1 MSEENRK
8 RNRYFKVHLLE
19 EEFVLLEIKAEEA
32 GMTKSE
38 YIRNMIMFGY
48 AKERTVFSRELERKI
63 RNELNMIGSNINQIA
78 IRVNTNRD
86 IYSEDLRI
94 LREQYNNM
102 LDLYQRIF
110 KEENYGDNKNNEDNK
125 DT

>member
-1 MSEENRK
+1 MANRK
-8 RNRYFKVHLLE
+8 RNRKLDIFLLE

-48 AKERTVFSRELERKI
+48 AKERTVFSHELERKI

-86 IYSEDLRI
+86 IYSEDIRI

>member
-1 MSEENRK
+1 MANRK
-8 RNRYFKVHLLE
+8 RNRKLDIFLLE

-48 AKERTVFSRELERKI
+48 AKERTVFSREQERKI
-63 RNELNMIGSNINQIA
+63 RNELNMIGNNINQIA

-110 KEENYGDNKNNEDNK
+110 KEEKYGDNKNNEDNK